1 MSDIFTRNKRI
12 KRKRAEFSARFIFT
26 SYNIH
31 DKIIV
36 TIDKVINIMK
46 LTLMYF
52 SPTHT
57 TKKTVSAVG
66 KVFFEKM
73 LCETRVADLT
83 SLAGRMREYSFAAED
98 VLIIGVPVY
107 GGRIPQLLHSFLK
120 GIKGNGARA
129 VILTVYGNR
138 DYDDA
143 LLELYDFMTQQNF
156 VVCAAGAFIG
166 QHSYSEKVG
175 AGRPDV
181 EDLLAAG
188 TFGLAAYEKVVSG
201 KPVAKK
207 IRGKR
212 PYKEYSPSMLKLRQA
227 PSEDSAKCIRCG
239 KCIEVCP
246 VCNLDAKRH
255 DSGRC
260 IGCAACVRFCPV
272 GARRLND
279 ENTVKAKKWLEENCL
294 ARRTPEFFI

>member
-1 MSDIFTRNKRI
+1 M
-12 KRKRAEFSARFIFT
+12 EFSARFIFT
-26 SYNIH
+26 SRDIR
-31 DKIIV
+31 DKIKN
-36 TIDKVINIMK
+36 TIDKVIRIMK

-66 KVFFEKM
+66 KIFFEKM

-83 SLAGRMREYSFAAED
+83 SLAARMREYSFDAED
-98 VLIIGVPVY
+98 VLILGVPVY
-107 GGRIPQLLHSFLK
+107 GGRIPPLLHSFLS
-120 GIKGNGARA
+120 GVKGNGAKA

-143 LLELYDFMTQQNF
+143 LLELNDLMTQQNF

-181 EDLLAAG
+181 EDLLAAA

-212 PYKEYSPSMLKLRQA
+212 PYKEYASSMLKPRLA
-227 PSEDSAKCIRCG
+227 PCEDTEKCIRCG

-246 VCNLDAKRH
+246 VCNLDAERH

-272 GARRLND
+272 GARILKD
-279 ENTVKAKKWLEENCL
+279 ENIMKAKNWLEENCIV
-294 ARRTPEFFI
+294 RRTPEFFI

>member
-1 MSDIFTRNKRI
+1 
-12 KRKRAEFSARFIFT
+12 
-26 SYNIH
+26 
-31 DKIIV
+31 
-36 TIDKVINIMK
+36 MK

-66 KVFFEKM
+66 KIFFEKM

-83 SLAGRMREYSFAAED
+83 SLVGRMREYSFDAED
-98 VLIIGVPVY
+98 VLIVGVPVY
-107 GGRIPQLLHSFLK
+107 GGRIPPLLHSFLS
-120 GIKGNGARA
+120 GINGNGARA

-143 LLELYDFMTQQNF
+143 LLELYDLMVQQNF

-175 AGRPDV
+175 AERPDV

-201 KPVAKK
+201 KTVVKK
-207 IRGKR
+207 IRWKR
-212 PYKEYSPSMLKLRQA
+212 PYKEYSPALLQPKQA
-227 PSEDSAKCIRCG
+227 PTEDPAKCIRCG

-246 VCNLDAKRH
+246 VCNLDAERH

-272 GARRLND
+272 GARSLND
-279 ENTVKAKKWLEENCL
+279 DNTIKVKTWLEENCL
-294 ARRTPEFFI
+294 ERRTPEFFI